1 MTIVVLGASGELGAA
16 VVNRLLEAGDDV
28 GVIEPSPERAEL
40 WRRAGAHV
48 APGSSS
54 DADLI
59 ERAAQDARTLV
70 VLGADRDVL
79 NAAVEGARFAGVE
92 RIVVTWRRSNPE
104 SIALLRASGLD
115 YVVLET
121 ALRLLGATSPE
132 DVGRAVDA
140 ADDLPGRPRLEL
152 SLRSTKAWHELRL
165 EPPPGRSGAHS

>member
-1 MTIVVLGASGELGAA
+1 MSVVVLGASGELGAA

-28 GVIEPSPERAEL
+28 GVIEPSPQRAEG

-48 APGSSS
+48 ARGSSS

-59 ERAAQDARTLV
+59 ERAAQNARTLV
-70 VLGADRDVL
+70 VLGADQEVVS
-79 NAAVEGARFAGVE
+79 AAVEGARLAGVE
-92 RIVVTWRRSNPE
+92 RIVATGARFEPE
-104 SIALLRASGLD
+104 LTALLRSSGLD

-121 ALRLLGATSPE
+121 GRRLLGAASPA

-152 SLRSTKAWHELRL
+152 SLKTTEAWRELRL
-165 EPPPGRSGAHS
+165 EPPRRRTRW